1 MAKQTFTTGQ
11 VLLASQLTSLQQ
23 TALGGGAASAKV
35 ASYTL
40 VAADAGTAISMTN
53 ASATTITVNTG
64 LFAAGDTVQIHNLGA
79 GVCTVTAGTAT
90 VSTSGSLAL
99 SQNQGGVLYF
109 SSSSAA
115 IFFQYATP
123 ASGDIEGVTAGTGI
137 SGGGTSGTVTITN
150 SMATAIDAKGD
161 LVVGTGADAFS
172 RLAVGASNGMVLTVD
187 SAEATGLK
195 YATASSGAL
204 TKIISQQITNS
215 AGYNLDDIFSATYT
229 NYFITITD
237 CSGSGSADLR
247 IQFRYGSNTQVNT
260 MYKYGSLSWGSATTV
275 TGAENSLTFIRASDN
290 INDTNM
296 TMYISRAGNASVKPF
311 FQLNEIDFQTI
322 IVTANWGYVNENQTY
337 TGLRFTASSG
347 NVTAL
352 VTVYGYQE

>member
-64 LFAAGDTVQIHNLGA
+64 LFSAGDTVQLHNLGA

-109 SSSSAA
+109 SSASAA

-161 LVVGTGADAFS
+161 LIVGTGADAFS
-172 RLAVGASNGMVLTVD
+172 RLAVGATNGMVLTVD
-187 SAEATGLK
+187 SGEATGLK
-195 YATASSGAL
+195 YATPAGGGKVLQVVTGTTSTGISTSGATFVDSGL
-204 TKIISQQITNS
+204 T
-215 AGYNLDDIFSATYT
+215 A
-229 NYFITITD
+229 TITPTLSSSKIAVF
-237 CSGSGSADLR
+237 CSFGQIRKDSTASNISMTMRLLR
-247 IQFRYGSNTQVNT
+247 GATQISLFGDQLLFTNT
-260 MYKYGSLSWGSATTV
+260 SLIMQMPGGAANLLDSPATTSATTYKV
-275 TGAENSLTFIRASDN
+275 QFRNE
-290 INDTNM
+290 
-296 TMYISRAGNASVKPF
+296 NASGAVYM
-311 FQLNEIDFQTI
+311 QHGDTLSSIILMEIG
-322 IVTANWGYVNENQTY
+322 V
-337 TGLRFTASSG
+337 
-347 NVTAL
+347 
-352 VTVYGYQE
+352 